1 MFHKQC
7 DETVS
12 YSIAGFIFSLLILIA
27 TVTQATHLRAADIKV
42 EPVCGSPRAYT
53 ITILA
58 YLHTQSNTG
67 FGPNSEVFFGDG
79 SSVRIPLTVAT
90 VRPDLRPNIA
100 VATFTA
106 THTYQGFGNY
116 TGTYIEHDRSTANTS
131 IKWDGKSTQGN
142 ELTGGVYFYRA
153 EVTFNRLYER
163 DRHKELT
170 GYVHLVR

>member
-1 MFHKQC
+1 LFHKQC

-12 YSIAGFIFSLLILIA
+12 YSIAGFIFSLLILIT

-58 YLHTQSNTG
+58 YLHTQSKTG

-100 VATFTA
+100 VVTFTA
-106 THTYQGFGNY
+106 THSYQGFGNY
-116 TGTYIEHDRSTANTS
+116 TSTYIEHDRSTANTS
-131 IKWDGKSTQGN
+131 IKWDGNQRKAMN
-142 ELTGGVYFYRA
+142 
-153 EVTFNRLYER
+153 
-163 DRHKELT
+163 
-170 GYVHLVR
+170 